1 MIYIDILILA
11 MIAIFILNRLRGVLG
26 RRTGNENDS
35 FKTLKVDSGDAV
47 KESKP
52 DVEMLSKNKNKR
64 NKINYKNND
73 EINENLNF
81 IKKHESDFDLETF
94 LDGTKKAFEYILMSY
109 SKNELEKLSEL
120 LDKDLFNAYST
131 EINQRKKKKLTLDID
146 IIELKEPVIKSVE
159 LVKTKDARIKIE
171 FQSQQI
177 QTTKNDDGEIVE
189 GDVNQIL
196 NIKELWIFS
205 KQLGNKSPIWKL
217 VHIQES

>member
-52 DVEMLSKNKNKR
+52 DVEMLSKNKNKK

-205 KQLGNKSPIWKL
+205 KKLGNKSPIWKL

>member
-52 DVEMLSKNKNKR
+52 DVETLSKNKSKKN
-64 NKINYKNND
+64 NINYKNND
-73 EINENLNF
+73 EINKNLNF

-109 SKNELEKLSEL
+109 SKDELEKLSEL

-131 EINQRKKKKLTLDID
+131 EINQRKKKRLKLDID

-177 QTTKNDDGEIVE
+177 QTTKNDNGEIVD
-189 GDVNQIL
+189 GDINEIL

-217 VHIQES
+217 VHIEES